1 MLPVITSGMPLVD
14 GPLLDQVRDGIR
26 TIDRLV
32 DIERRHLP
40 GDPMLTRA
48 AVFELTRCGHLVAE
62 ELHIR
67 PLSGATHFAKL
78 G

>member
-1 MLPVITSGMPLVD
+1 MLPVITSGMPLV
-14 GPLLDQVRDGIR
+14 GATLLDQVRGGIH
-26 TIDRLV
+26 TLDRLV

-48 AVFELTRCGHLVAE
+48 AVFELTRCGHLVADD
-62 ELHIR
+62 LHIR
-67 PLSGATHFAKL
+67 PLSGATHFAKV